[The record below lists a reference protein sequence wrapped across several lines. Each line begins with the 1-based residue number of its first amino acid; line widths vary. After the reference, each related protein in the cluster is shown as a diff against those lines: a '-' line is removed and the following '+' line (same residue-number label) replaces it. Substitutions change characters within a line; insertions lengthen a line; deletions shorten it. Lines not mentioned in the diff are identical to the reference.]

1 VQRDD
6 GHLQALLIL
15 RMVPESVTTDATSG
29 LVDDPVAAD
38 GKSEWVGR
46 VDQDRD

>member
-1 VQRDD
+1 MQRDD
-6 GHLQALLIL
+6 GHLQALVIL

-29 LVDDPVAAD
+29 LVDEPAAAD
-38 GKSEWVGR
+38 GKSERVGR